1 MENKINVAELLKD
14 CPKGMELDCAMW
26 DDIVFESIEPGNYP
40 IKIRIIGDEDITT
53 DFTEFGEWNYL
64 KNSKCVIFPKGKT
77 TWEGFVPPYKFK
89 DGDIVATS
97 KGDYVFMLKKVTS
110 YRSNSICDGTCY
122 CAFGLGSKKL
132 LTKETN
138 WYFSRLA
145 TEEEKAELFK
155 AIKENG
161 YKWNEE
167 TKKLEKVSQ
176 YPQTFEE
183 CCTVL
188 GLTELGIIGGYRRG
202 LLTQFRNLLI
212 CRDAYWKIADDWKF
226 NFEEKCYYLC
236 NEYHEIQDFNGVC
249 DCNTVLAFPTAEMRD
264 AFYDNFEELIKEC
277 KSLL

>member
-1 MENKINVAELLKD
+1 MEKINIAELLKN
-14 CPKGMELDCAMW
+14 CPQGMELDCTMS
-26 DDIVFESIEPGNYP
+26 DNMVFEKLEFSSPKYP
-40 IKIRIIGDEDITT
+40 VVIRNLKTNTTHFLTEYGQYIGVEDA
-53 DFTEFGEWNYL
+53 
-64 KNSKCVIFPKGKT
+64 KCVIFPKGKT
-77 TWEGFVPPYKFK
+77 TWEEFQRPFK
-89 DGDIVATS
+89 DGDIVAT
-97 KGDYVFMLKKVTS
+97 GGGGYVFILKKVIS
-110 YRSNSICDGTCY
+110 YNSTDVKGTCY
-122 CAFGLGSKKL
+122 FGVELQAKKL
-132 LTKETN
+132 LTRETN

-167 TKKLEKVSQ
+167 TKTLEKVSQ

-188 GLTELGIIGGYRRG
+188 GLTESGIIGGYRRG

-249 DCNTVLAFPTAEMRD
+249 DCNAVLAFPTAEMRD

>member
-1 MENKINVAELLKD
+1 
-14 CPKGMELDCAMW
+14 
-26 DDIVFESIEPGNYP
+26 
-40 IKIRIIGDEDITT
+40 
-53 DFTEFGEWNYL
+53 
-64 KNSKCVIFPKGKT
+64 
-77 TWEGFVPPYKFK
+77 
-89 DGDIVATS
+89 
-97 KGDYVFMLKKVTS
+97 MLKKAHTYKDDDAYKV
-110 YRSNSICDGTCY
+110 YNGTCY
-122 CAFGLGSKKL
+122 FGLVASAKFL
-132 LTKETN
+132 LTKEGK
-138 WYFSRLA
+138 WYFNRLA
-145 TEEEKAELFK
+145 TEEEKAELFQAVK
-155 AIKENG
+155 DNG
-161 YKWNEE
+161 YRWDEE

-249 DCNTVLAFPTAEMRD
+249 DCNAVLAFPTAEMRD